1 MAAATGE
8 QPTQPAQFVLSE
20 EKLQLA
26 LSGMSM
32 PTRAVHSDDFFSAHR
47 AIAPGLQ
54 VAVNY
59 RYARDPEHLIPM
71 ENHDVSGRTNMQQHR
86 PEVDIC

>member
-1 MAAATGE
+1 MAAASGE
-8 QPTQPAQFVLSE
+8 QSTPSVLSA

-32 PTRAVHSDDFFSAHR
+32 STRAVHSDDCFSAHR
-47 AIAPGLQ
+47 AIAPGIQ

-59 RYARDPEHLIPM
+59 RYARDPNQLVPM
-71 ENHDVSGRTNMQQHR
+71 ENHDVGSNVYM
-86 PEVDIC
+86 